1 MNCRLYELR
10 FLFWIKYLDVE
21 RYIEGFIK
29 CEQTNEER
37 LRLFLDCFIVW
48 ETRMLNTCLCYEI
61 IPLPYL

>member
-1 MNCRLYELR
+1 MSIIRITISVLDKIFRCR
-10 FLFWIKYLDVE
+10 K
-21 RYIEGFIK
+21 IEGLIK